1 MISMDPIR
9 EKEMIH
15 ANDCYL
21 NSSNYH
27 ISPTAARGKCKQYM
41 QIILMLTVIL
51 TLDFISLSS
60 LLIPSLIAVRACFEA
75 QYITLVPDVD

>member
-1 MISMDPIR
+1 MTAISTPVI
-9 EKEMIH
+9 II
-15 ANDCYL
+15 
-21 NSSNYH
+21 YH
-27 ISPTAARGKCKQYM
+27 QLRQYM

-75 QYITLVPDVD
+75 QYITLVPDVDGIR